1 MSMTANEALPHGAA
15 GTGESDIIVDPV
27 SGNGGVEST
36 LQGPDP
42 HAEIGPDGSE
52 SGEEFAEA
60 SAEDLAAPA
69 GDDSALGD
77 LRGIEGFDEATSTE
91 SAESA
96 ADGQIPDAGSGL
108 GDGQE
113 FAFLAPLLTT
123 AVSTLASRVGPA
135 IASRVY
141 NRLSGRARR
150 ILSRPFR
157 GCGTASVLARVFNEA
172 RQRSAESA
180 AEAVDESAV
189 DEIVRAME
197 VIIGTDDRVRTT
209 ETKQSPW
216 RWICA
221 LRIEFRTGAVYRG
234 TGFLIGRRA
243 VATAGH
249 CVYLHNQGG
258 WARRIEVIPGC
269 NGAERPFTSAVATD
283 YRSTSGWVQNTQPS
297 CDYGVI
303 CLPQDAFGGPP
314 LGSFGF
320 GPFSNDVLLA
330 QPAVLAGYPGDKPF
344 AELWGTARRIKMAAA
359 DQLIYDIDSVGGQSG
374 CPVYI
379 THNAKRYVVGIHNYG
394 ASTGN
399 SATRVTQPVAQ
410 NLLRWSSLG
419 APTSPSTPS
428 AAAGAPNPAVA

>member
-150 ILSRPFR
+150 ILGGRWPPPVTAYICTTRVAGRVGLRSSR
-157 GCGTASVLARVFNEA
+157 A
-172 RQRSAESA
+172 
-180 AEAVDESAV
+180 
-189 DEIVRAME
+189 
-197 VIIGTDDRVRTT
+197 
-209 ETKQSPW
+209 
-216 RWICA
+216 
-221 LRIEFRTGAVYRG
+221 
-234 TGFLIGRRA
+234 
-243 VATAGH
+243 ATAPN
-249 CVYLHNQGG
+249 V
-258 WARRIEVIPGC
+258 
-269 NGAERPFTSAVATD
+269 
-283 YRSTSGWVQNTQPS
+283 PS
-297 CDYGVI
+297 
-303 CLPQDAFGGPP
+303 PP
-314 LGSFGF
+314 
-320 GPFSNDVLLA
+320 P
-330 QPAVLAGYPGDKPF
+330 
-344 AELWGTARRIKMAAA
+344 
-359 DQLIYDIDSVGGQSG
+359 
-374 CPVYI
+374 
-379 THNAKRYVVGIHNYG
+379 
-394 ASTGN
+394 
-399 SATRVTQPVAQ
+399 
-410 NLLRWSSLG
+410 
-419 APTSPSTPS
+419 
-428 AAAGAPNPAVA
+428 